1 MGAPS
6 FPASAVTFR
15 NRTGVAVARAV
26 RTVQPVRLILL
37 GYLACIVA
45 AWVLLSL
52 PWAQAVGG
60 VSALDHLFIATSAV
74 STTGLATVSPPGS
87 YSLFGELVIL
97 VAIQVGGV
105 GYMSLG
111 SFIVLSR
118 GRRMSKTRARLFAA
132 DLSMPQSFRLDEFVR
147 GIVIYT
153 LAAETL
159 GALALW
165 ALFANAGVDGALYQ
179 AIFHSVSAFCTAGFS
194 LFDDSLVG
202 FADDVGVN
210 AVVATLAYLGAVGFI
225 VAVDGW
231 RVVSGQ
237 QARLTVTSRIIL
249 RLTLL
254 LTLLGTLVLF
264 VVDGADLGAAPATR
278 WLAAFFQAMTAMTT
292 VGFNTVDVGGLSQGA
307 LFVVI
312 LLMIVGA
319 SPSGT
324 GGGLKTT
331 TLSAVFAVARSV
343 LRGEREVTW
352 RGRRIPTDRVLAAV
366 ASLAFYGAVLTLGLL
381 ALTLTESEPFLTLAF
396 EAASA
401 LGTVGLSMGA
411 TGALTPLGKL
421 AVIALM
427 FAGRLGPLS
436 FGSALFLRDETATA
450 PDLDDEVDVVL

>member
-1 MGAPS
+1 M
-6 FPASAVTFR
+6 TFR
-15 NRTGVAVARAV
+15 KKTGVAVARAV
-26 RTVQPVRLILL
+26 RAVQPVRLVLA
-37 GYLACIVA
+37 GYLACVVVI
-45 AWVLLSL
+45 WILLAL
-52 PWAQAVGG
+52 PVAQAAGG
-60 VSALDHLFIATSAV
+60 VSALDHLFTATSAV
-74 STTGLATVSPPGS
+74 STTGLATVSPPGT

-97 VAIQVGGV
+97 LAIQVGGI

-118 GRRMSKTRARLFAA
+118 GRRMSETRSRLFAA
-132 DLSMPQSFRLDEFVR
+132 DVSMPRAFGLDEFVR
-147 GIVIYT
+147 GIVVYT

-165 ALFANAGVDGALYQ
+165 ALFSAAGVDDALYQ
-179 AIFHSVSAFCTAGFS
+179 AVFHAVSAFCTAGFS
-194 LFDDSLVG
+194 LFDDSLMG
-202 FADDVGVN
+202 FADNVGVN
-210 AVVATLAYLGAVGFI
+210 AVIAALAYLGAVGFI

-231 RVVSGQ
+231 RVVSGRQ
-237 QARLTVTSRIIL
+237 PALTTTSRIIL
-249 RLTLL
+249 RLTAL
-254 LTLLGTLVLF
+254 LTVGGTVLLFL
-264 VVDGADLGAAPATR
+264 VDGADLGATPAAR

-292 VGFNTVDVGGLSQGA
+292 VGFNTVDVAALSQGA
-307 LFVVI
+307 LFVTI

-343 LRGEREVTW
+343 LRGEPAVTW

-366 ASLAFYGAVLTLGLL
+366 ASLAFYGAVLTAGLL
-381 ALTLTESEPFLTLAF
+381 SLTLTESLPFLALAF

-421 AVIALM
+421 AVIGLM

-436 FGSALFLRDETATA
+436 FGSALFLRESAA
-450 PDLDDEVDVVL
+450 SPNLDDEVEVVL